1 MIGGIFQ
8 QAISLDSHR
17 WTFLKTI
24 ELTLPAFPWD
34 VFRKYL
40 PIYEWFCFFN
50 DFHGSVNIPIPWMV
64 WVWPLNDWGWF
75 FTIESSETNRPSEC
89 RCCCQKG
96 LTKKGLTRLVVSRLR
111 SGTRTQFR
119 PMSSWARFRV
129 WCWVQV
135 WKKKSYH
142 NFIQWNIDSQF
153 SWHMMVAV
161 MKCISSIFFGAFLK
175 GAFVFQMLSR
185 LEHSGLNSPGVHPRQ
200 REVCEKSIN
209 VDVEQST

>member
-17 WTFLKTI
+17 WTFAKTI

-50 DFHGSVNIPIPWMV
+50 DFHGSVDIPIPWMV

-135 WKKKSYH
+135 WTKSLIIILS
-142 NFIQWNIDSQF
+142 NETFRLSIFITYDGCCDGSVSLPF
-153 SWHMMVAV
+153 FLGT
-161 MKCISSIFFGAFLK
+161 IFFGAKLCFRCCQEFIQGSVSIAK
-175 GAFVFQMLSR
+175 K
-185 LEHSGLNSPGVHPRQ
+185 
-200 REVCEKSIN
+200 KSIN
-209 VDVEQST
+209 VDRTVNLKASINKW